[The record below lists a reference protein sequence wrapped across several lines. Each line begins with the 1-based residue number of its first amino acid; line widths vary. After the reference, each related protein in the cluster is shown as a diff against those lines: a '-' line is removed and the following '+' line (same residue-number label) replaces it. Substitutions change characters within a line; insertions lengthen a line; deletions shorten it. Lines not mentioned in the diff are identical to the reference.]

1 MFIASRYDE
10 NLLQEWKIY
19 LYLGGGSVVGRVV
32 RKKFSLTS
40 RPPTLSISRPRARR
54 LASEATPTMSEFF
67 WRSSDADSDDGSEGS
82 LDTLPGAEEF
92 LHEARK
98 ELKLERAARSS
109 PLPGVAA
116 SAIGASGDST
126 LPPVPVDSSDDDV
139 LDAASAGDDDGR
151 ASAADDDRSASIP
164 SVSARQ
170 ASLEDRVESAVLD
183 QLMADAIEEF
193 IVPRAT
199 VDALERNL
207 EDRVGADDPRG
218 AASPSDPLPPMRPP
232 TTKILHPVASPS
244 PPPRSPSPSPSPSS
258 PPAIAVHEAR
268 LALSNALH
276 AIADDLVSKRYDGGD
291 VEEDIPLPA
300 AAAAEDDVRK
310 EAVGVTGAIVK
321 TWRACEEA
329 STLIMSVMT
338 AEENKREGSV
348 GRASSAS
355 PWSVRTRSP
364 TTKAEA
370 RLALEDSVFAEWTE
384 TGLNADVLVTDD
396 DRALPSASEWP
407 L

>member
-1 MFIASRYDE
+1 
-10 NLLQEWKIY
+10 
-19 LYLGGGSVVGRVV
+19 
-32 RKKFSLTS
+32 
-40 RPPTLSISRPRARR
+40 
-54 LASEATPTMSEFF
+54 MSEFF

-82 LDTLPGAEEF
+82 LYTLPGAEEF

-232 TTKILHPVASPS
+232 TTKILHPVASP
-244 PPPRSPSPSPSPSS
+244 
-258 PPAIAVHEAR
+258 
-268 LALSNALH
+268 
-276 AIADDLVSKRYDGGD
+276 
-291 VEEDIPLPA
+291 
-300 AAAAEDDVRK
+300 
-310 EAVGVTGAIVK
+310 
-321 TWRACEEA
+321 
-329 STLIMSVMT
+329 
-338 AEENKREGSV
+338 
-348 GRASSAS
+348 
-355 PWSVRTRSP
+355 
-364 TTKAEA
+364 
-370 RLALEDSVFAEWTE
+370 
-384 TGLNADVLVTDD
+384 
-396 DRALPSASEWP
+396 
-407 L
+407 